1 MPTTLANPTGP
12 TLPALAGLPPR
23 RPTKPARP
31 AASASRPE
39 LRKFTAATMA
49 ECLNCVKTELGAGA
63 VILSTRNVTTRRLLG
78 LIRREHVEITA
89 GRGLRPNQRRRP
101 TLPARPNGNAV
112 ETPPAGLKGSISQP
126 GSLMETPAAASAAY
140 LGVTQEVGDLK
151 KVVAGLVEQV
161 QNARTPELPEHLAP
175 HFRRLLDQQAGEAM
189 AREVAKAVQDALS
202 PEELRHADVVDR
214 AVEAEVAKRLPV
226 SGPTKRRV
234 KGKPHI
240 VAFIGPTGVGKTT
253 TTAKLAATLKLKGK
267 GRVALITIDTYR
279 IAAID
284 QLRKYAEI
292 IEAPLTVVSQPAD
305 IKDAIAR
312 LADHDY
318 ILIDTAGRSPRDA
331 TKLSELKQ
339 FLDAAAPDE
348 THLVLSTVCGR
359 NAIKLAMQRFAGVR
373 ADRLIFTKLDEAA
386 DVGAMLDVASESKLP
401 ISYTTAGQDVP
412 DDINVGESAKLARRI
427 LRD

>member
-1 MPTTLANPTGP
+1 MTATLAKPP
-12 TLPALAGLPPR
+12 LPAFSPPAPPR
-23 RPTKPARP
+23 RPAQPTAPSGMP
-31 AASASRPE
+31 SNRPE

-49 ECLNCVKTELGAGA
+49 ECLNLVKTELGPGA
-63 VILSTRNVTTRRLLG
+63 VILSTRNVTTKKLFG
-78 LIRREHVEITA
+78 LIRQEHVEITA

-101 TLPARPNGNAV
+101 TLPSRPVAQAREAAPISYNANGK
-112 ETPPAGLKGSISQP
+112 PGS
-126 GSLMETPAAASAAY
+126 SLMETGAAASAAY

-151 KVVAGLVEQV
+151 KVVASLVEQV
-161 QNARTPELPEHLAP
+161 QNQKTPDLPETLAP
-175 HFRRLLDQQAGEAM
+175 HYRRLTDQQASDAV
-189 AREVAKAVQDALS
+189 AREITNAVRESLS
-202 PEELRHADVVDR
+202 REELADASVVGR
-214 AVEAEVAKRLPV
+214 AVESEVAKRLPV

-234 KGKPHI
+234 KGKPHV

-267 GRVALITIDTYR
+267 CRVALITIDTYR

-284 QLRKYAEI
+284 QLKKYAEI
-292 IEAPLTVVSQPAD
+292 IDAPLTVVNQPAD
-305 IKDAIAR
+305 IKDAVAR

-331 TKLSELKQ
+331 TKLSELGQ

-348 THLVLSTVCGR
+348 THLVLSTVCGKR
-359 NAIKLAMQRFAGVR
+359 AIKLAMERFAGIR

-386 DVGAMLDVASESKLP
+386 DLGAMLDVAATSKLP
-401 ISYTTAGQDVP
+401 LSYTTAGQDVP
-412 DDINVGESAKLARRI
+412 DDITVAEPAALAKAI